1 METGLILSFLTLTFL
16 EIILGIDNVIF
27 MLIAADKLPQT
38 ERRKSINIGM
48 VSSVFIRIG
57 FLFCIS
63 LLMHLEEPFLT
74 IDGFGLS
81 GKDLILF
88 LGGAFLMWKS
98 TTEIFSH
105 TENGVVKDTP
115 KKHSSFLMVIME
127 MCLINIIFSFDSI
140 LTAVGL
146 SNNLMV
152 MIVSIVI
159 SSAVMLFFSNSI
171 GKFLEKHKSL
181 KVLALSF
188 ILMIGLFLIIDAAHI
203 TVPKGY
209 IYTAI
214 AFSLFVETVNIK
226 FKNRK

>member
-1 METGLILSFLTLTFL
+1 MGTGIILSFLTLTFL

-27 MLIAADKLPQT
+27 MLIAADKLPLE
-38 ERRKSINIGM
+38 ERKKSITIGM
-48 VSSVFIRIG
+48 VTSVLIRIG

-63 LLMHLEEPFLT
+63 MLMKLETPFIT
-74 IDGFGLS
+74 VEGFALS

-88 LGGAFLMWKS
+88 IGGAFLMYKS

-105 TENGVVKDTP
+105 SESGETKEFAKKESSLFMVV
-115 KKHSSFLMVIME
+115 ME

-146 SNNLMV
+146 SGDLMV
-152 MIVSIVI
+152 MILSIIV
-159 SSAVMLFFSNSI
+159 SSAVMLFCSNGI
-171 GKFLEKHKSL
+171 GKFLDKHKSL

-188 ILMIGLFLIIDAAHI
+188 ILMIGLFLIIDATHVH
-203 TVPKGY
+203 VPKGY

-214 AFSLFVETVNIK
+214 AFSLFVETINIK

>member
-1 METGLILSFLTLTFL
+1 MTSIILSFLTLTFL

-27 MLIAADKLPQT
+27 MLIAADKLPNDSQK
-38 ERRKSINIGM
+38 KSIQIGM
-48 VSSVFIRIG
+48 FTSILIRIG

-63 LLMHLEEPFLT
+63 LIMKLETPFVT
-74 IDGFGLS
+74 IDSFGLS

-88 LGGAFLMWKS
+88 VGGAFLMWKS

-105 TENGVVKDTP
+105 TENGEVRKSA
-115 KKHSSFLMVIME
+115 KKEATFVGVIFE

-146 SNNLMV
+146 SDNIFIMV
-152 MIVSIVI
+152 TSIIV
-159 SSAVMLFFSNSI
+159 SSAVMLFFSGYIS
-171 GKFLEKHKSL
+171 KFLEKHKSL

-188 ILMIGLFLIIDAAHI
+188 IMMIGLFLILDATHVH
-203 TVPKGY
+203 VPKSY
-209 IYTAI
+209 IYIAI

-226 FKNRK
+226 YKNRK

>member
-1 METGLILSFLTLTFL
+1 MGTGIILSFLTLTFL

-27 MLIAADKLPQT
+27 MLIAADKLPIENRQN
-38 ERRKSINIGM
+38 SIAIGM
-48 VSSVFIRIG
+48 ISSVLIRIG

-63 LLMHLEEPFLT
+63 LLMHLETPFIT
-74 IDGFGLS
+74 IEGFGLS

-88 LGGAFLMWKS
+88 VGGAFLMYKS

-105 TENGVVKDTP
+105 TETGEVKKSA
-115 KKHSSFLMVIME
+115 KKQASMLMVVME

-146 SNNLMV
+146 SDNMMV
-152 MIVSIVI
+152 MIVSIVV
-159 SSAVMLFFSNSI
+159 SSAVMLFFSSRI

-188 ILMIGLFLIIDAAHI
+188 ILMIGLFLVIDAAHI
-203 TVPKGY
+203 HVPKGY

-226 FKNRK
+226 FRNRK

>member
-1 METGLILSFLTLTFL
+1 METGIILGFLTLTFL

-27 MLIAADKLPQT
+27 MLIAADKLPA
-38 ERRKSINIGM
+38 ENRKKSITIGIA
-48 VSSVFIRIG
+48 SSVLIRIG

-63 LLMHLEEPFLT
+63 LLMRLENPFIT
-74 IDGFGLS
+74 IEGFGLS
-81 GKDLILF
+81 GKDIILF
-88 LGGAFLMWKS
+88 IGGAFLMYNS
-98 TTEIFSH
+98 TNEIFSH
-105 TENGVVKDTP
+105 TETGEVKKEA
-115 KKHSSFLMVIME
+115 KKQATMLMVIME

-146 SNNLMV
+146 SDNLMV
-152 MIVSIVI
+152 MIVSIII
-159 SSAVMLFFSNSI
+159 SSAVMLFFSNRI

-188 ILMIGLFLIIDAAHI
+188 ILMIGLFLMIDAAHI
-203 TVPKGY
+203 HVPKGY

-226 FKNRK
+226 FRNRK